1 LNSTPAAYRPLP
13 VGAVRPTG
21 WMLAQMRRDLEIGFA
36 GCLIDL
42 SPRTQADIFGARK
55 VANREVRSDGTLI
68 DIPRSWWDGET
79 EAMAY
84 DGLMRLGWLAG
95 HEPSCRRAAAW
106 VDRVLAHQDTD
117 GYIGIY
123 TEASRYNHD
132 NENGELWTQG
142 RALAALLAF
151 HEMTGRRDVLD
162 AVRRAADLTLTQY
175 GPGRSFY
182 GRAAT
187 PGGGMG
193 HSLMFVD
200 AMAWLGRL
208 TGDGRYVAFARFLY
222 HDYSDCTGLRDR
234 DNQIDA
240 LLDGERPMF
249 GHTPHVVEHMRVPVL
264 LWEATGRELYRRLAE
279 ASYRKV
285 LAHLAPSGGCI
296 GNENVDGRP
305 GSADRFYEYCS
316 ITEHLISLH
325 TFVGA
330 TGRLD
335 EADLAEHLLF
345 NAAQG
350 ARLADGTAISYL
362 TRDNRFW
369 CLPEPVV
376 AGRPT
381 LSPTHN
387 DLAVCCNPNAM
398 RVLPYHVSGMWRR
411 FTAADGAEGL
421 AALFYGPCVVETT
434 VAGGRVSI
442 EQHTAYPFEL
452 SVRLVVEV
460 DREVRFPLA
469 LRIPGWADAAVVRV
483 NGTEILAAG
492 PRCTIRRTWRT
503 GDEVT
508 VAFTASI
515 RRRPTPDGREFIT
528 HGPLMYALPVEAQRL
543 ATREYDVRGLQDAHV
558 VPADAEPRDAD
569 ERAQAGYRRYLTTLP
584 SIRQADV
591 GLPQQLYGTPD
602 WRVATS
608 GALDTPYPW
617 DASPVSLVV
626 KMADED
632 CIARTVHLVP
642 LGTTLLRRAAFE
654 PRHIRRAKTE
664 AG

>member
-1 LNSTPAAYRPLP
+1 MGSTHITYRPLP
-13 VGAVRPTG
+13 VGAVRPAG

-55 VANREVRSDGTLI
+55 VSSRETRPDGALGDT
-68 DIPRSWWDGET
+68 PSSWWNGET

-84 DGLMRLGWLAG
+84 DGLMRLGWLAD
-95 HEPSCRRAAAW
+95 HEPSRRRTAAW
-106 VDRVLAHQDTD
+106 VDRVLAHQDAD

-123 TEASRYNHD
+123 TEANRYNHD
-132 NENGELWTQG
+132 DENGELWAQG

-162 AVRRAADLTLTQY
+162 AVRRAADLTLTKY
-175 GPGRSFY
+175 GPGRSY
-182 GRAAT
+182 YLTAET

-193 HSLMFVD
+193 HSLMVVD
-200 AMAWLGRL
+200 TMAWLHRL
-208 TGDGRYVAFARFLY
+208 TGDERYAAFARFLY
-222 HDYSDCTGLRDR
+222 HDYSACARLRDR
-234 DNQIDA
+234 DNQVDA
-240 LLDGERPMF
+240 LLDPDRPMF
-249 GHTPHVVEHMRVPVL
+249 GHTPHVVEHMRVPL
-264 LWEATGRELYRRLAE
+264 RLWAATGQELYRRLAE

-285 LAHLAPSGGCI
+285 LTHLAPSGGCI

-325 TFVGA
+325 AFVGA
-330 TGRLD
+330 TGRFA

-362 TRDNRFW
+362 ARDNRFW
-369 CLPEPVV
+369 CLPEPIV

-398 RVLPYHVSGMWRR
+398 RILPYHVSGMWRR

-421 AALFYGPCVVETT
+421 AAVFYGPCVVETT
-434 VAGGRVSI
+434 VAGGRVCI

-452 SVRLVVEV
+452 SVRLAV
-460 DREVRFPLA
+460 DVDGERRFLLV

-483 NGTEILAAG
+483 NGTEVLADG
-492 PRCTIRRTWRT
+492 PCCTIRRAWRT

-508 VAFTASI
+508 VEFGASI
-515 RRRPTPDGREFIT
+515 RRRPTPGGREFIT
-528 HGPLMYALPVEAQRL
+528 HGPLMYALPIEAQRL
-543 ATREYDVRGLQDAHV
+543 PTRDYGVRGLQDAHV
-558 VPADAEPRDAD
+558 VPADAEPREAP
-569 ERAQAGYRRYLTTLP
+569 ERTTAGYRRYLATLP
-584 SIRQADV
+584 SVRRADV
-591 GLPQQLYGTPD
+591 GLPQRLYGTPD
-602 WRVATS
+602 WRVETT
-608 GALDTPYPW
+608 GAADTPHPW
-617 DASPVSLVV
+617 DASPVSLIVE
-626 KMADED
+626 MADED
-632 CIARTVHLVP
+632 CVARTVRLVP
-642 LGTTLLRRAAFE
+642 LGTTLLRRSAFE
-654 PRHIRRAKTE
+654 PRHIRRRKT
-664 AG
+664 